1 MADFLFKREN
11 MSVRIRFTRIG
22 RPHDPYYRVV
32 AIDRRQARDAKP
44 IEILCTINPRAK
56 EKPEALNVE
65 RIKHWISVGALASES
80 VLYTLKKAGVWDQ
93 VKPNTATASAT
104 N

>member
-1 MADFLFKREN
+1 

-22 RPHDPYYRVV
+22 RPHDPYYRLV

-44 IEILCTINPRAK
+44 IEILGTINPRNK
-56 EKPEALNVE
+56 QKPEALNVE

-80 VLYTLKKAGVWDQ
+80 VLFTLKKAGVWDQ
-93 VKPNTATASAT
+93 VKPATAGKPAAPAT
-104 N
+104 TAK